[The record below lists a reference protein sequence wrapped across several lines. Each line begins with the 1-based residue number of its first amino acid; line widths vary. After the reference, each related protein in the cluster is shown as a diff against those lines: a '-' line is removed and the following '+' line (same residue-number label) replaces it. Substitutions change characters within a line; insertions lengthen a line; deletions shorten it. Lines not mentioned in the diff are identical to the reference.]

1 MDAQPVFFVSDLHL
15 TGARPRIIEIFLRF
29 LSDTARSGS
38 ALYILGDLFEYW
50 IGDDDRADDANEVVL
65 GAIARTAESGVAVY
79 FMPGNRDFLFGKRA
93 AARARMTVLPDP
105 TVVVILNRSIL
116 LAHGDAYCIDD
127 APYQVYRTR
136 VRSPWFRTGFAVLPL
151 AIRGSI
157 ARSLR
162 RKSERDKTTK
172 PAAIMDVNRNAIDD
186 AMRNARCDL
195 MIHGHTHRPARH
207 VHVIEGRECERW
219 VLADWYETGSC
230 LRMDAGGL
238 KSMALP

>member
-1 MDAQPVFFVSDLHL
+1 MDPRPVFFVSDLHL
-15 TGARPRIIEIFLRF
+15 TGARPQIIEIFLRF

-65 GAIARTAESGVAVY
+65 GAIARTAGSGVAVF

-105 TVVVILNRSIL
+105 TVVTIFNRSIL

-127 APYQVYRTR
+127 APYQTYRKR
-136 VRSPWFRTGFAVLPL
+136 VRSSWFRAGFAVLPL
-151 AIRGSI
+151 ALRGTI

-172 PAAIMDVNRNAIDD
+172 PTAIMDVNRTAIDD
-186 AMRNARCDL
+186 AMRGSRCDL

-207 VHVIEGRECERW
+207 SHVIDGRACERW
-219 VLADWYETGSC
+219 VLADWYEAGSC
-230 LRMDAGGL
+230 LRFDAGGL
-238 KSMALP
+238 ISMALP